1 MFYALRT
8 GLYMV
13 PVTNCILGPILLLIY
28 FLGGW
33 RLDRRRVGEKI
44 AVGIRA
50 GFWLIPALWMFATG
64 YAAGTPRAM
73 FQRLLRYPMPVSAK
87 DFQWRGGAGIDGF
100 YHVTFTAAPADVKAM
115 IEYGHLQRDTN
126 FTLDASSGLYS
137 PDQYVSNKVVWAWPA
152 LPYQPLELPVIY
164 NGTGIQL
171 ITDGAHRRV
180 YIFL

>member
-1 MFYALRT
+1 MFYAMRT

-28 FLGGW
+28 FLGSW

-87 DFQWRGGAGIDGF
+87 DFQWRGG
-100 YHVTFTAAPADVKAM
+100 
-115 IEYGHLQRDTN
+115 
-126 FTLDASSGLYS
+126 
-137 PDQYVSNKVVWAWPA
+137 
-152 LPYQPLELPVIY
+152 
-164 NGTGIQL
+164 
-171 ITDGAHRRV
+171 
-180 YIFL
+180 